1 MFRAFGRSFLDVF
14 RYPLLLLY
22 GFLFYILSLIITF
35 GFVELFY
42 DTLFIEGLS
51 ITGLILYWVTQQ
63 LWIVLLFF
71 ILFFMLFYFLSMFV
85 AYIYN
90 KLLGAENRFV
100 GKEKIFGFGIF
111 IFFVFFL
118 NIIFFFIT
126 SNWLVLIIYFI
137 FIFFCV
143 LFLIPYLFVMP
154 VLLVEYDLK
163 TALSESFKF
172 AKEKYFSIL
181 GFLVLFI
188 LVSNLIFLGI
198 DYLDL
203 IIPNLTF
210 IAYIFVTLIFM
221 MWQIY
226 FVYELYHN

>member
-22 GFLFYILSLIITF
+22 GFLFFIISLVVTF

-51 ITGLILYWVTQQ
+51 ITGLLIYWLTQQ
-63 LWIVLLFF
+63 LWIVILFLV
-71 ILFFMLFYFLSMFV
+71 LFFMLFYFLSMFV

-90 KLLGAENRFV
+90 TLLGVENRFL

-111 IFFVFFL
+111 VLVISVL
-118 NIIFFFIT
+118 NIIFIFL
-126 SNWLVLIIYFI
+126 SNNWFLSIIYFI
-137 FIFFCV
+137 FIFFCL
-143 LFLIPYLFVMP
+143 LFLIPSFFVMP
-154 VLLVEYDLK
+154 VLLIEYDLK

-172 AKEKYFSIL
+172 AKERYFSIL
-181 GFLVLFI
+181 GFLILFI
-188 LVSNLIFLGI
+188 LLSNLIYLGI

-203 IIPNLTF
+203 IIPDFSF
-210 IAYIFVTLIFM
+210 IAYILVALILM

>member
-22 GFLFYILSLIITF
+22 GFMIVILGSAITY

-42 DTLFIEGLS
+42 DTLFIENLS
-51 ITGLILYWVTQQ
+51 IKGLLIYWVSEH
-63 LWIVLLFF
+63 LWIVILFLV
-71 ILFFMLFYFLSMFV
+71 LFFMLLYFLSIFV
-85 AYIYN
+85 AYVYN
-90 KLLGAENRFV
+90 TLLGVNNRFL

-111 IFFVFFL
+111 VFIISLLNMIFLFVGNNLFA
-118 NIIFFFIT
+118 II
-126 SNWLVLIIYFI
+126 LYFI
-137 FIFFCV
+137 FMFFSI
-143 LFLIPYLFVMP
+143 LFLVPFFFSMP

-172 AKEKYFSIL
+172 AKNRYFSIL
-181 GFLVLFI
+181 GFLILFI
-188 LVSNLIFLGI
+188 LLSNLIFLGV

-203 IIPNLTF
+203 IIPDFSL
-210 IAYIFVTLIFM
+210 IVYIFVALIMM

-226 FVYELYHN
+226 FIYELYHN